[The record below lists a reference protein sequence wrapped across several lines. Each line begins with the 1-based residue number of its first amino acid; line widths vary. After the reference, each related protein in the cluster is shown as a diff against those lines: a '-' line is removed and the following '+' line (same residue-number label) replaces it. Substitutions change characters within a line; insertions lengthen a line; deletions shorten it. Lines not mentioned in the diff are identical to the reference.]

1 MVKAIPP
8 VSEDKC
14 RYCRLGM
21 ACPIHRKK

>member
-8 VSEDKC
+8 VPEDKC

-21 ACPIHRKK
+21 ACPIHKKK

>member
-8 VSEDKC
+8 VPEDKC

-21 ACPIHRKK
+21 ECPIHKKK